1 MSESTP
7 QTIKEVFDQIKA
19 EDQEIA
25 NKGGVESKANPTDAE
40 QQGNLSA
47 ANTPS
52 EQQALADYLKSN
64 S

>member
-25 NKGGVESKANPTDAE
+25 NKGGGRIK
-40 QQGNLSA
+40 G
-47 ANTPS
+47 
-52 EQQALADYLKSN
+52 
-64 S
+64 